1 MIAMIHSSKNI
12 NGTRFMRTAVL
23 ITILILLFS
32 WADCRTQ
39 IAIVEETSLA
49 KKEFQKKCQSCHK
62 LPKPAS
68 KTDSEWVVLVLRY
81 GKKAK
86 LTDDQVKRITVYLTE
101 NN

>member
-1 MIAMIHSSKNI
+1 MNI
-12 NGTRFMRTAVL
+12 NGTSFMRTAAL

-32 WADCRTQ
+32 LAGCRTLT
-39 IAIVEETSLA
+39 ANVEETSLA
-49 KKEFQKKCQSCHK
+49 KKEYQKKCQSCHK
-62 LPKPAS
+62 LPKPTS

>member
-1 MIAMIHSSKNI
+1 
-12 NGTRFMRTAVL
+12 MRTAAL
-23 ITILILLFS
+23 ITILIFLFS
-32 WADCRTQ
+32 WTGCSTQ
-39 IAIVEETSLA
+39 IAKVEETSLA

-62 LPKPAS
+62 LPKPTS

-86 LTDDQVKRITVYLTE
+86 LTDDQVRRITVYLTE

>member
-1 MIAMIHSSKNI
+1 
-12 NGTRFMRTAVL
+12 MRTAAL

-32 WADCRTQ
+32 CAGCRTKTVK
-39 IAIVEETSLA
+39 VEETSLA

-62 LPKPAS
+62 LPKPTS

>member
-1 MIAMIHSSKNI
+1 MIHSGKNI
-12 NGTRFMRTAVL
+12 NRTRFMRTAAL

-32 WADCRTQ
+32 WAGCRTQ
-39 IAIVEETSLA
+39 TANVEETSLA
-49 KKEFQKKCQSCHK
+49 KNEFQKKCQSCHK
-62 LPKPAS
+62 LPKPTS

-81 GKKAK
+81 GEKAK

>member
-1 MIAMIHSSKNI
+1 
-12 NGTRFMRTAVL
+12 MRTAAL

-32 WADCRTQ
+32 WAGCRTQ
-39 IAIVEETSLA
+39 SANIEKTSLG
-49 KKEFQKKCQSCHK
+49 KIEFQKKCQSCHK
-62 LPKPAS
+62 LPKPTS

-86 LTDDQVKRITVYLTE
+86 LTDNQVKRITVYLTE

>member
-1 MIAMIHSSKNI
+1 
-12 NGTRFMRTAVL
+12 MRTAAL

-32 WADCRTQ
+32 WAGCRTLT
-39 IAIVEETSLA
+39 ANVEETSLA

-62 LPKPAS
+62 LPKPTS

-81 GKKAK
+81 SKKAK

>member
-1 MIAMIHSSKNI
+1 
-12 NGTRFMRTAVL
+12 MRTAAL
-23 ITILILLFS
+23 IAILTLLFS
-32 WADCRTQ
+32 WAGCRNQT
-39 IAIVEETSLA
+39 AEVEETSLA

-62 LPKPAS
+62 LPKPTS

>member
-1 MIAMIHSSKNI
+1 MIHSGKNI
-12 NGTRFMRTAVL
+12 NGTRFMRTAAL

-32 WADCRTQ
+32 WAGCRTQ
-39 IAIVEETSLA
+39 TVIVEETSLA

-62 LPKPAS
+62 LPKPTS

>member
-1 MIAMIHSSKNI
+1 
-12 NGTRFMRTAVL
+12 MRTAAL
-23 ITILILLFS
+23 ITIFILLFN
-32 WADCRTQ
+32 WVGCITQ
-39 IAIVEETSLA
+39 IVKVEETSLA

-62 LPKPAS
+62 LPKPTS

-81 GKKAK
+81 GEKAK

>member
-1 MIAMIHSSKNI
+1 MIHSGKNI
-12 NGTRFMRTAVL
+12 NGTRSMRTAAL

-32 WADCRTQ
+32 WAGCRTQ
-39 IAIVEETSLA
+39 SANVEETSLG

-62 LPKPAS
+62 LPNPTS

-81 GKKAK
+81 SKKAK

>member
-1 MIAMIHSSKNI
+1 
-12 NGTRFMRTAVL
+12 MRTAAL
-23 ITILILLFS
+23 ITILIFLFS
-32 WADCRTQ
+32 WAGCSTQ
-39 IAIVEETSLA
+39 IAKVEETSLA

-62 LPKPAS
+62 LPKPTS

-86 LTDDQVKRITVYLTE
+86 LTDDQLRRITVYLTE

>member
-1 MIAMIHSSKNI
+1 
-12 NGTRFMRTAVL
+12 MRTAAL

-32 WADCRTQ
+32 LAGCRNKTTN
-39 IAIVEETSLA
+39 VEETVLA
-49 KKEFQKKCQSCHK
+49 KKEFQMKCQSCHK
-62 LPKPAS
+62 LPKPTG

>member
-1 MIAMIHSSKNI
+1 
-12 NGTRFMRTAVL
+12 MRTAAL
-23 ITILILLFS
+23 ITILILLFN
-32 WADCRTQ
+32 WVGCRTQ
-39 IAIVEETSLA
+39 IVKVEETSLA

-62 LPKPAS
+62 LPKPTS

-86 LTDDQVKRITVYLTE
+86 LTDDQVKRITVYLIE